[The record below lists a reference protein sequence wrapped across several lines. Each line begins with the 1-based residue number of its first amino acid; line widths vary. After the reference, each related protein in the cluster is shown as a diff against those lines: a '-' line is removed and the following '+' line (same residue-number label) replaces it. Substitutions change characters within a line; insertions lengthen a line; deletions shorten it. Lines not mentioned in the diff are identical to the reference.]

1 MWWVDDGTFTLVAG
15 APCEEPLI
23 RFGPNGVESTTPE
36 RLVAPVP
43 DVDGYYV
50 ECGPLPSGPR
60 NVEVVGRLL
69 ARLLGAER
77 DTLRVAEELAAR
89 YEEIDL
95 LYTISEILGR
105 TIRLEEAAEVIVRE
119 VSSVVG
125 ARRASIFV
133 HDERPAVLRPVAGW
147 GIDVGE
153 FGPIPVSHPT
163 SIASRAFRECRAIAG
178 RSTEFDTSARPPRLQ
193 RYRGTAFLSVP
204 IVYPDSSGRPRP
216 VGVINLTDRL
226 GADAFSTGHRK
237 MVEAIAHQIGA
248 AIENA
253 RLVAIERH
261 QQRVRR
267 ELELAHDLQLRLLPG
282 PDVLGDPERI
292 SARCEPGEL
301 VGGDLYQFVPL
312 PGDQCGVMLGDVS
325 GRGFPAALIMA
336 LVLSAAGIQ
345 AAAAESPEVALERLL
360 ASVQS
365 ELSTTEMFLTLF
377 YGVVDRKARV
387 IRFANAGHPHAF
399 LINGRG
405 AVRLKSTAPP
415 LGLAN
420 EQPIPG
426 DRVSFEGD
434 DNVLLLFSDG
444 IADAHTG
451 NGDVFGEDRVVQLVR
466 SKLHRPAREI
476 VNAVFAAVAEYS
488 QPAADDQTLL
498 VLKV

>member
-1 MWWVDDGTFTLVAG
+1 
-15 APCEEPLI
+15 
-23 RFGPNGVESTTPE
+23 
-36 RLVAPVP
+36 
-43 DVDGYYV
+43 
-50 ECGPLPSGPR
+50 
-60 NVEVVGRLL
+60 
-69 ARLLGAER
+69 
-77 DTLRVAEELAAR
+77 
-89 YEEIDL
+89 
-95 LYTISEILGR
+95 
-105 TIRLEEAAEVIVRE
+105 
-119 VSSVVG
+119 
-125 ARRASIFV
+125 
-133 HDERPAVLRPVAGW
+133 
-147 GIDVGE
+147 
-153 FGPIPVSHPT
+153 
-163 SIASRAFRECRAIAG
+163 
-178 RSTEFDTSARPPRLQ
+178 
-193 RYRGTAFLSVP
+193 
-204 IVYPDSSGRPRP
+204 
-216 VGVINLTDRL
+216 
-226 GADAFSTGHRK
+226 
-237 MVEAIAHQIGA
+237 
-248 AIENA
+248 
-253 RLVAIERH
+253 
-261 QQRVRR
+261 
-267 ELELAHDLQLRLLPG
+267 
-282 PDVLGDPERI
+282 
-292 SARCEPGEL
+292 
-301 VGGDLYQFVPL
+301 
-312 PGDQCGVMLGDVS
+312 
-325 GRGFPAALIMA
+325 MA